1 MAHGVLERLFSPR
14 SEMDMDPPQEDC
26 PVPEEPAHNRS
37 FEYALE
43 ALPGNAMFCDRDLVL
58 RFMNRSARKT
68 LMGLQQY
75 IPVRVD
81 ELIGQSIHAVHR
93 NPKTVEAILGMSSTG
108 AGHRLPYKAT
118 IALGPVRL
126 DLHIDQM
133 RAEDGE
139 YAGVVV
145 LWDVNARA
153 AEDTLH
159 RTREAQQ
166 DDIEHLTGNLQ
177 MIAAATRQIEASI
190 AEIAHSAESVSSASE
205 ASRSAGEE
213 SKKAIEGLRVSSSGV
228 GKVAELIS
236 SIATQTSVLALNANI
251 EAARAGVHG
260 KGFVVVASEV
270 RKLAEQTASATAE
283 IQAKVAVIGADIA
296 KAMSAIDRIAGRID
310 DLTHL
315 SHQMAAATEEQ
326 HAATREMAHNV
337 ERAAFRAGE
346 ISRMRVDG

>member
-1 MAHGVLERLFSPR
+1 MYR
-14 SEMDMDPPQEDC
+14 PQEDS
-26 PVPEEPAHNRS
+26 PVRDEPTQDRT

-43 ALPGNAMFCDRDLVL
+43 ALPGNAMYCDRDLVL

-68 LMGLQQY
+68 LQGLQQH

-81 ELIGQSIHAVHR
+81 QLIGKSIHAVHR
-93 NPKTVEAILGMSSTG
+93 NAKAVEAILGMPPTG
-108 AGHRLPYKAT
+108 QGHKLPHKAM

-126 DLHIDQM
+126 DLHIDQIK
-133 RAEDGE
+133 AENGE
-139 YAGVVV
+139 YAGIVV

-153 AEDTLH
+153 AEDALH

-177 MIAAATRQIEASI
+177 MIAVATRQIESSI
-190 AEIAHSAESVSSASE
+190 AEIAHSAERVAGASE
-205 ASRSAGEE
+205 ASLAAGAE
-213 SKKAIEGLRVSSSGV
+213 SRKAIEGLRASSSGV
-228 GKVAELIS
+228 GKVAQLIS

-283 IQAKVAVIGADIA
+283 IQAKVAVISADIA
-296 KAMSAIDRIAGRID
+296 MAMAAIDRIAGQID